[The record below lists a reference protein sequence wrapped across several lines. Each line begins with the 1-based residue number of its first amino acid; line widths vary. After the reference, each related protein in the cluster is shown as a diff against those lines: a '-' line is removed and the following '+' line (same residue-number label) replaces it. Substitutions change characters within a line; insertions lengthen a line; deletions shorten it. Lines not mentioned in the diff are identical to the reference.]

1 VPSIAAPGEESLPR
15 EPGAQQSRPTE
26 PLTSECLLSEP
37 SGSVAP
43 HGAKKEDRQIKIGK
57 VRSHATGWQAVVMSL
72 RRTVSAAGPVDAL
85 KALAHINQVRGFDC
99 PSCAWPETENRKR
112 AEFCESG
119 ANAVAEE
126 TARERADADFF
137 AAHSLVE
144 LEAADDF
151 WLGRQGRLVEPMIR
165 RPGSTH
171 FEAISFDEAY
181 DEIASALGGLD
192 DPNEAVFYTSG
203 RTSNEAAYC
212 YQLFARAFGTNN
224 LPDCSNMCHEPTSVT
239 MTATIGVG
247 KSTVTFDD
255 FSKTDLVILLGQNPG
270 TTAPRMLTT
279 LEEAKAR
286 GAKIVAV
293 NPMPEA
299 GLLRFKNP
307 QTLKGLLGPG
317 TAIAD
322 LYCPVA
328 LNGDLALMQVINRFI
343 LDRGDLDTEFIG
355 AHTEGFEEVASHLR
369 ALDLNHLRTM
379 TGLTDEVIDNLLA
392 MISSTNR
399 IIVCWA
405 MGITQH
411 RNAGA
416 TIGEIVNFGLLKGLV
431 GRPGAGLSPI
441 RGHSNVQGDRTM
453 GVWEKPQPA
462 FMAKLHEEFAFVP
475 PTGKG
480 HDVVSAIDA
489 LETGQVRFV
498 MSLGGNLARACPD
511 SNRTEAALRSCDLG
525 VHVAT
530 KLNRSHL
537 ITGRSAIIFPTLGR
551 TDIDMQAGT
560 VQKVTVEDTFG
571 FVKLSQG
578 VLRPPS
584 ETMHSEVEI
593 VCNMAQR
600 VVPDV
605 GKVPWQQFSKDYNI
619 IRDSIA
625 RTVVGFENF
634 NDRVNSGVGF
644 TLVHLPRDRREF
656 PTDTGRAKFT
666 VNETVRA
673 EAPSD
678 GVLLQTLRSHEQ
690 FNTTIYGF
698 NDRYRGVSGGRLV
711 LFVNSVDITRLGLN
725 DGQLID
731 IVSIDSKRRA
741 RGFRVV
747 DYPVA
752 VGSVAGYFPE
762 LNAVVGLDDFDATSR
777 TPAYKSVAVR
787 LVNHMPN
794 T

>member
-1 VPSIAAPGEESLPR
+1 MNPRRSKETTIGEP
-15 EPGAQQSRPTE
+15 Q
-26 PLTSECLLSEP
+26 
-37 SGSVAP
+37 
-43 HGAKKEDRQIKIGK
+43 K
-57 VRSHATGWQAVVMSL
+57 HATGWQAVAMSL
-72 RRTVSAAGPVDAL
+72 RRTVAAEGPLEAL
-85 KALAHINQVRGFDC
+85 KTLVQINQVGGFDC
-99 PSCAWPETENRKR
+99 PSCAWPEKADRKR

-126 TARERADADFF
+126 TTRARADASFF

-144 LEAADDF
+144 LEQADDF

-165 RPGSTH
+165 RPGATH
-171 FEAISFDEAY
+171 FEVISFEEAY
-181 DEIASALGGLD
+181 GVIAESLNGIE

-239 MTATIGVG
+239 MTATIGIG

-255 FSKTDLVILLGQNPG
+255 FDKTDLIILLGQNPG

-279 LEEAKAR
+279 LEDAKAH

-307 QTLKGLLGPG
+307 QTIRGLLGPG

-322 LYCPVA
+322 LYCQVA
-328 LNGDLALMQVINRFI
+328 LNGDLALLQVINRFI
-343 LDRGDLDTEFIG
+343 LDRDDVDNEFIRT
-355 AHTEGFEEVASHLR
+355 HTEGFDVLSTHLR
-369 ALDLNHLRTM
+369 SLDIGGLRTM
-379 TGLTDEVIDNLLA
+379 TGLTDGVLDELLT
-392 MISSTNR
+392 MVSSTNR

-431 GRPGAGLSPI
+431 GRSGAGLSPV

-453 GVWEKPQPA
+453 GIWEKPQPA
-462 FMAKLHEEFAFVP
+462 FMDKLNREFGFVP
-475 PTGKG
+475 PAEKG
-480 HDVVSAIDA
+480 HDVVSAIEA
-489 LETGQVRFV
+489 LEGGRVRFV
-498 MSLGGNLARACPD
+498 LSLGGNLARACPD
-511 SNRTEAALRSCDLG
+511 SIRTEAALRSCDLS

-537 ITGRSAIIFPTLGR
+537 VTGSAAIILPTLGR
-551 TDIDMQAGT
+551 TDIDLQRGKA
-560 VQKVTVEDTFG
+560 QKVTVEDTFG

-578 VLRPPS
+578 VLEPPS
-584 ETMHSEVEI
+584 KTMESEVEI
-593 VCNMAQR
+593 VC
-600 VVPDV
+600 
-605 GKVPWQQFSKDYNI
+605 
-619 IRDSIA
+619 SIA
-625 RTVVGFENF
+625 RRVVGEVGSIPWDTFATDYNTIRDCVARTVEGFENF
-634 NDRVNSGVGF
+634 NARVHNGVGF
-644 TLVHLPRDRREF
+644 TLAHPPRDSQTF
-656 PTDTGRAKFT
+656 PTDTGKAKFT
-666 VNETVRA
+666 VNQTVRA
-673 EAPSD
+673 EGPHD

-698 NDRYRGVSGGRLV
+698 DDRYRGVSGGRFV
-711 LFVNSVDITRLGLN
+711 LFVNAADIARLNLRDGLLVDIESLDR
-725 DGQLID
+725 
-731 IVSIDSKRRA
+731 KRVA
-741 RGFRVV
+741 RRFRVV

-762 LNAVVGLDDFDATSR
+762 LNAVVGLADFDETSR
-777 TPAYKSVAVR
+777 TPAYKSVGVR
-787 LVNHMPN
+787 LVPHVPSTIDGSNIDDSEH
-794 T
+794 

>member
-1 VPSIAAPGEESLPR
+1 MAEFTSVSKQVEEPQLDPR
-15 EPGAQQSRPTE
+15 
-26 PLTSECLLSEP
+26 PLGP
-37 SGSVAP
+37 WPDV
-43 HGAKKEDRQIKIGK
+43 HDREGRLKIGK
-57 VRSHATGWQAVVMSL
+57 AQKHVTGWQAVSMSL
-72 RRTVSAAGPVDAL
+72 RRTISAEGPIDTV
-85 KALAHINQVRGFDC
+85 KTLAKINQVGGFDC
-99 PSCAWPETENRKR
+99 PGCAWPEKADRKR

-126 TARERADADFF
+126 TAGERADASFF

-144 LEAADDF
+144 LEQSDDH

-165 RPGSTH
+165 RPGATH
-171 FEAISFDEAY
+171 FEAISFEEAY
-181 DEIASALGGLD
+181 EMIAKSLNGIE

-224 LPDCSNMCHEPTSVT
+224 LPDCSNLCHEPTSVT
-239 MTATIGVG
+239 MASTIGVG

-255 FSKTDLVILLGQNPG
+255 FDNTDLIILLGQNPG

-279 LEEAKAR
+279 LEEAKAQ

-299 GLLRFKNP
+299 GLFRFKNP
-307 QTLKGLLGPG
+307 QTIRGLLGPG

-322 LYCPVA
+322 LYCQVA
-328 LNGDLALMQVINRFI
+328 LNGDLALMQVVNRFI
-343 LDRGDLDTEFIG
+343 LDHDDLDNAFIRT
-355 AHTEGFEEVASHLR
+355 HTEGFDALSSHLR
-369 ALDLNHLRTM
+369 SLDIGGLRKM
-379 TGLTDEVIDNLLA
+379 TGLTDEVLDELLT
-392 MISSTNR
+392 MIGSTNR

-416 TIGEIVNFGLLKGLV
+416 TIGEIVNFGLLKGLI

-462 FMAKLHEEFAFVP
+462 FMGKLNQEFSFVP
-475 PTGKG
+475 PIEKG
-480 HDVVSAIDA
+480 YDVVSAIEA
-489 LETGQVRFV
+489 LERGQVRFV

-511 SNRTEAALRSCDLG
+511 SIRSEAALRSCELS

-537 ITGRSAIIFPTLGR
+537 VTGKSAIILPTLGR
-551 TDIDMQAGT
+551 TDIDMQEGT
-560 VQKVTVEDTFG
+560 AQEVTVEDTFG

-578 VLRPPS
+578 VVEPPS
-584 ETMHSEVEI
+584 KTIESEVEI
-593 VCNMAQR
+593 VCNIARRTVAQI
-600 VVPDV
+600 
-605 GKVPWQQFSKDYNI
+605 GSIPWPKFATDYNI
-619 IRDSIA
+619 IRDCIA
-625 RTVVGFENF
+625 RTVEGFENF
-634 NDRVNSGVGF
+634 NARVHNGVGF
-644 TLVHLPRDRREF
+644 TLAHPPRDTRTF
-656 PTDTGRAKFT
+656 LTDTGRAKFT
-666 VNETVRA
+666 VNETSRA
-673 EAPSD
+673 EGPSD
-678 GVLLQTLRSHEQ
+678 GVLLQTLRSHDQ

-698 NDRYRGVSGGRLV
+698 DDRYRGVSGGRLV
-711 LFVNSVDITRLGLN
+711 LFVNTADIARLGLS
-725 DGQLID
+725 DGQFVD
-731 IVSIDSKRRA
+731 IESLDRKRIA
-741 RGFRVV
+741 RRFRVV

-762 LNAVVGLDDFDATSR
+762 LNAVVGLDDFDEASR
-777 TPAYKSVAVR
+777 TPAYKSIGVR
-787 LVNHMPN
+787 LVPHEAQAVPAN

>member
-1 VPSIAAPGEESLPR
+1 MAEFTPATKQLEETQQDQRLSSPSADANDYEG
-15 EPGAQQSRPTE
+15 G
-26 PLTSECLLSEP
+26 
-37 SGSVAP
+37 
-43 HGAKKEDRQIKIGK
+43 IKIGK
-57 VRSHATGWQAVVMSL
+57 PQKHATGWQAVSRSL
-72 RRTVSAAGPVDAL
+72 RRTVSAEGPVDAV
-85 KALAHINQVRGFDC
+85 KTLAKINQVGGFDC
-99 PSCAWPETENRKR
+99 PGCAWPEKADRKR

-119 ANAVAEE
+119 ASAVAEE
-126 TARERADADFF
+126 TTGERADGSFF

-144 LEAADDF
+144 LEQSDDY

-165 RPGSTH
+165 RPGTTH
-171 FEAISFDEAY
+171 FEPISFEEAY
-181 DEIASALGGLD
+181 EVIADSLND
-192 DPNEAVFYTSG
+192 IEDPNEAVFYTSG

-239 MTATIGVG
+239 MAATIGIG

-255 FSKTDLVILLGQNPG
+255 FDKADLILLLGQNPG

-286 GAKIVAV
+286 GAKVVAV

-299 GLLRFKNP
+299 GLFRFKNP
-307 QTLKGLLGPG
+307 QTIQGLLGPG

-322 LYCPVA
+322 LYCQVA
-328 LNGDLALMQVINRFI
+328 LNGDLALMQVVNRFI
-343 LDRGDLDTEFIG
+343 LDNDDLDIEFIG
-355 AHTEGFEEVASHLR
+355 THTEGFEALSSHLR
-369 ALDLNHLRTM
+369 SLDTESLRKM
-379 TGLTDEVIDNLLA
+379 TGLTDQVLDELLT

-416 TIGEIVNFGLLKGLV
+416 TIGEIVNFGLLKGLI

-462 FMAKLHEEFAFVP
+462 FMDKLNEEFGFAP
-475 PTGKG
+475 PAEKG
-480 HDVVSAIDA
+480 HDVVSAIQA
-489 LETGQVRFV
+489 LERGQVRFV

-511 SNRTEAALRSCDLG
+511 SKRSEAALRLCDLS

-537 ITGRSAIIFPTLGR
+537 VTGRSAIILPTLGR
-551 TDIDMQAGT
+551 TDIDLQGGAA
-560 VQKVTVEDTFG
+560 QKVTVEDTFG

-578 VLRPPS
+578 VVEPPS
-584 ETMHSEVEI
+584 KTMESEVEI
-593 VCNMAQR
+593 VCNIAR
-600 VVPDV
+600 RTLAEI
-605 GKVPWQQFSKDYNI
+605 GSIPWSKFATDYNI
-619 IRDSIA
+619 IRDCVA
-625 RTVVGFENF
+625 RTVEGFENF
-634 NDRVNSGVGF
+634 NARVHNGVGF
-644 TLVHLPRDRREF
+644 TLAHPPRDSQTF

-673 EAPSD
+673 EGPND
-678 GVLLQTLRSHEQ
+678 GVLLQTLRSHDQ

-698 NDRYRGVSGGRLV
+698 NDRYRGVRGGRLV
-711 LFVNSVDITRLGLN
+711 LFVNASDIARLGFS
-725 DGQLID
+725 DGQLVD
-731 IVSIDSKRRA
+731 IESLDRTRVARR
-741 RGFRVV
+741 FRVV

-762 LNAVVGLDDFDATSR
+762 LNAVVGLDDFDEASR
-777 TPAYKSVAVR
+777 TPAYKSVGVR
-787 LVNHMPN
+787 LVPHEAQGSTTNR
-794 T
+794 

>member
-1 VPSIAAPGEESLPR
+1 MAAKQPR
-15 EPGAQQSRPTE
+15 LDTE
-26 PLTSECLLSEP
+26 PPDALGQQRSPTIGEP
-37 SGSVAP
+37 Q
-43 HGAKKEDRQIKIGK
+43 K
-57 VRSHATGWQAVVMSL
+57 HATGWQAVAMSL
-72 RRTVSAAGPVDAL
+72 RRTVAAEGPLGTL
-85 KALAHINQVRGFDC
+85 KTLGKINQVGGFDC
-99 PSCAWPETENRKR
+99 PSCAWPERADRKR

-126 TARERADADFF
+126 TTRVRADATFF
-137 AAHSLVE
+137 ASHSLAE
-144 LEAADDF
+144 LEAADDY
-151 WLGRQGRLVEPMIR
+151 WLGHQGRLVEPMMR

-171 FEAISFDEAY
+171 FEPLSFDQAY
-181 DEIASALGGLD
+181 SEIASALTGLD

-203 RTSNEAAYC
+203 RTGNEAAYC

-255 FSKTDLVILLGQNPG
+255 FDKTDLIILLGQNPG

-279 LEEAKAR
+279 LEEAKAH

-307 QTLKGLLGPG
+307 QTVRGLLGPG

-322 LYCPVA
+322 LYCQVA
-328 LNGDLALMQVINRFI
+328 LNGDLALLQVINRYI
-343 LDRGDLDTEFIG
+343 LDRGDVDEEFIST
-355 AHTEGFEEVASHLR
+355 HTEGFEGLASHLR
-369 ALDLNHLRTM
+369 GLDIDRLRTM
-379 TGLTDEVIDNLLA
+379 TGLTGDVINQLLA
-392 MISSTNR
+392 MVSSTNR

-431 GRPGAGLSPI
+431 GRRGAGLSPI

-453 GVWEKPQPA
+453 GIWEKPQPA
-462 FMAKLHEEFAFVP
+462 FMAKLHDEFSFTP
-475 PTGKG
+475 PTEKG
-480 HDVVSAIDA
+480 HDVISA
-489 LETGQVRFV
+489 LEALERGQVRFV

-511 SNRTEAALRSCDLG
+511 TTRTETALGSCDLS

-537 ITGRSAIIFPTLGR
+537 VTGRSAIILPTLGR
-551 TDIDMQAGT
+551 TDIDRQAGAE
-560 VQKVTVEDTFG
+560 QAVTVEDTFG
-571 FVKLSQG
+571 FVKLSRG
-578 VLRPPS
+578 VVEPPS
-584 ETMHSEVEI
+584 QTMKSEVAI
-593 VCNMAQR
+593 VCAIAER
-600 VVPDV
+600 TVPGV
-605 GKVPWQQFSKDYNI
+605 GTIPWAKFEAENDA

-625 RTVVGFENF
+625 RTVNGFEDF
-634 NDRVNSGVGF
+634 NARVHTGVGF
-644 TLVHLPRDRREF
+644 TLAHLPRDRREF

-666 VNETVRA
+666 MNELEMA
-673 EAPSD
+673 EVPSG

-698 NDRYRGVSGGRLV
+698 NDRYRGVSGGRFV
-711 LFVNSVDITRLGLN
+711 LFVNTADIIRLGLC
-725 DGQLID
+725 DGQLVD
-731 IVSIDSKRRA
+731 VESIDGKRTA

-747 DYPVA
+747 TYPVA

-762 LNAVVGLDDFDATSR
+762 LNAVVGLDDVDVASR
-777 TPAYKSVAVR
+777 TPAYKSVPVR
-787 LVNHMPN
+787 LRNHGAA